1 MQMFIPNYN
10 MPTEN
15 SNSAVFR
22 IVQTARDKHLSKDD
36 VHESLRQLAE
46 QGGEYA
52 DANSA
57 EVLATVDL
65 ELGFQ

>member
-1 MQMFIPNYN
+1 MFIPNYN
-10 MPTEN
+10 MPTEKGN
-15 SNSAVFR
+15 YAVFE
-22 IVQTARDKHLSKDD
+22 IVQTARSKGVSKED

-52 DANSA
+52 SANST
-57 EVLATVDL
+57 EVLLAVDT

>member
-1 MQMFIPNYN
+1 MFIPNYN
-10 MPTEN
+10 MPTDDGN
-15 SNSAVFR
+15 LAVLK
-22 IVQTARDKHLSKDD
+22 IVQTARDKNLSKGD

-57 EVLATVDL
+57 EVLAAVDL